1 MLQPR
6 ARIIFTNQ
14 SGVSVELK
22 VFNDISIYETYEQL
36 TNKCTIV
43 FPRKYQNI
51 NAEYFGGTDP
61 LYRRGDKVVIYM
73 GYFPNEQ
80 KVFEGYIRDVNA
92 NIPVEVFCEDTM
104 YLLKKHLFNIPAV
117 VPLITVGKSGKY
129 LKRPKVNTTLL
140 KSFKLLELLN
150 IIIPDEIELSSE
162 IIDMDLGKIRF
173 SRVTPCEILDKLK
186 DTHGL
191 WSYFVDN
198 KLYVGFANNALVT
211 NEEDF
216 PMERVIINSN
226 DLYYKRAEDVPI
238 KVEAISMD
246 DSNTKLTASAGDED
260 GEVRTYH
267 YYKMSQSALQDLANA
282 RLNEERYTGFH
293 GTVVT
298 FLEPYVRHGDR
309 ANITST
315 KLPERNGVYLIKA
328 VRREIGVRGGG
339 RQILEL
345 GVKVG

>member
-14 SGVSVELK
+14 NNVSTELK
-22 VFNDISIYETYEQL
+22 VFNDISIHETYEKL
-36 TNKCTIV
+36 TNKATII
-43 FPRKYQNI
+43 FPRKYQDLGK
-51 NAEYFGGTDP
+51 EYFGGTNP
-61 LYRRGDKVVIYM
+61 VYRRGDKVVIYM
-73 GYFPNEQ
+73 GYYPNET
-80 KVFEGYIRDVNA
+80 KTFEGYIRDVNA

-104 YLLKKHLFNIPAV
+104 YLLKKHLFNIPSAT
-117 VPLITVGKSGKY
+117 PLVNTTASSSYV
-129 LKRPKVNTTLL
+129 KRTKVNTLTKKSLML
-140 KSFKLLELLN
+140 KELLN
-150 IIIPDEIELSSE
+150 IIIPDYIELSNE
-162 IIDMDLGKIRF
+162 IIDMDLGKVRF

-211 NEEDF
+211 NEEEF

-246 DSNTKLTASAGDED
+246 DTNAKLTASAGDED

-293 GTVVT
+293 GTVAT

-328 VRREIGVRGGG
+328 VTRELGVRGGG
-339 RQILEL
+339 RQYLEL